1 MEATPIQGFPYP
13 AGLDAANGA
22 RQIQD
27 LAEVFEGEFNAMD
40 AGWARRLNP
49 PSWLVRTTSNQ
60 GIISL
65 VLDDDGIPFPTQT
78 QQWQSVDW
86 DSGPLYAPI
95 NSGSAFTGL
104 LAQGTDYETWN
115 IGAYVMI
122 SGTTTLNAQLAIRI
136 KVSEIDPLTNVL
148 TTTFAQ
154 KTSRVT
160 NNAGDHLNIDA
171 TFRVRNAWVN
181 LMVGADG
188 SGTKVVQAPSLMWA
202 TRVGVGI

>member
-1 MEATPIQGFPYP
+1 METTPNQGFPYP

-27 LAEVFEGEFNAMD
+27 LAEKLDTQFNELD
-40 AGWARRLNP
+40 DGWARRLNP
-49 PSWLVRTTSNQ
+49 PSWLVRTTSNLSV
-60 GIISL
+60 ISL
-65 VLDDDGIPFPTQT
+65 VLDADGIPYPTQT

-104 LAQGTDYETWN
+104 LAQGDDYETWN

-136 KVSEIDPLTNVL
+136 LVNEVNPQTNAL
-148 TTTFAQ
+148 TTTFIQ

-160 NNAGDHLNIDA
+160 NNAGDHLNVGG
-171 TFRVRNAWVN
+171 TLRVRNAWVN

-188 SGTKVVQAPSLMWA
+188 AGTKVVQAPSLFWA